1 MAELIILFVAIM
13 AALFT
18 MFFAGE
24 KLLREKAPKL
34 DRVVGIVQTITG
46 IAVIISILCSG
57 VWLAQISFTFA
68 GIIMVVLPFAVVLKY
83 SNIWWRVAMIVSLGM
98 FISLYYITGDF
109 YIFMT
114 VALGACAILIAR
126 AVIVL
131 RKKKQH

>member
-126 AVIVL
+126 AVVVL

>member
-109 YIFMT
+109 YIFMM

>member
-24 KLLREKAPKL
+24 KLLCEKAPKL